1 MTRKLKANGNC
12 GSKLVTFPK
21 EVLSLAGFE
30 DIDTVVV
37 EVKKGQI
44 ILKGG
49 VKNADNITRVQ

>member
-1 MTRKLKANGNC
+1 MTRKLKANGKC

-44 ILKGG
+44 ILRG